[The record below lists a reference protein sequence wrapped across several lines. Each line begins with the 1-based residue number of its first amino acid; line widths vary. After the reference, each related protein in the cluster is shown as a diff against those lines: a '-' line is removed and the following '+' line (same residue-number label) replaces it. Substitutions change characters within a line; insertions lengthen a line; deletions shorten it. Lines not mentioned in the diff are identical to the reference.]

1 MWGTLAPREW
11 VAAEVSTLPSSSL
24 VAGTT
29 VNDRHPSSPNVH
41 QVTAGVS
48 SAPAALAVTFLLL
61 GLGYAFPVPLW
72 PDAEGSLSV
81 KSAGTLNL
89 YAVTAWLGL
98 AHFFFAVTAQ
108 SRSFSRRYGSRA
120 VAGFVGLLLL
130 LWIVSYSARAA
141 LGAVWFDGLVWVYF
155 IAHFVKAEHFF
166 DRISLGP
173 RPGALADDA
182 LPVAAFA
189 LLSVALI
196 GRGLFLDREVW
207 LLGLALLLA
216 GVATLPQGWRR
227 LLDPRRST
235 SFVLAMFLIG
245 EALVWGNY
253 ARFMSPTFA
262 DGVYG
267 FHVAAASFYHYA
279 RAYAVPLQR
288 RAADPWP
295 GLRDILLVNLAFVVI
310 GWGIGLREKA
320 GPMHPVWD
328 PSWFTVWVLW
338 HLLTSD
344 LARWIPRLA
353 GGRDR
358 RAAAADPD
366 AGRGGHG
373 AERQA
378 GR

>member
-1 MWGTLAPREW
+1 MNVPHTPASPVADPR
-11 VAAEVSTLPSSSL
+11 PSS
-24 VAGTT
+24 T
-29 VNDRHPSSPNVH
+29 
-41 QVTAGVS
+41 GVS

-72 PDAEGSLSV
+72 PVAEGSLAV
-81 KSAGTLNL
+81 KSPATLNL
-89 YAVTAWLGL
+89 YALTAWMGL

-108 SRSFSRRYGSRA
+108 SRSFRRKYGLRT
-120 VAGFVGLLLL
+120 VAGFGVLLLL
-130 LWIVSYSARAA
+130 LWVVCYSTRNA

-155 IAHFVKAEHFF
+155 ISHFVKAEHFF
-166 DRISLGP
+166 DRIQLGP
-173 RPGALADDA
+173 RPGAWMDDV

-196 GRGLFLDREVW
+196 GRDLFLDRELW
-207 LLGLALLLA
+207 LLGLSLTLA
-216 GVATLPQGWRR
+216 GVATLPNGWRR
-227 LLDPRRST
+227 LFDPRRST

-288 RAADPWP
+288 QAVEQWP
-295 GLRDILLVNLAFVVI
+295 RFRDILLINLVFVAF
-310 GWGIGLREKA
+310 GWMTGMDDQAKA
-320 GPMHPVWD
+320 VHPIWD
-328 PSWFTVWVLW
+328 PRWFTVWVLW

-344 LARWIPRLA
+344 LARFVPVLME
-353 GGRDR
+353 GRR
-358 RAAAADPD
+358 SRSP
-366 AGRGGHG
+366 GP
-373 AERQA
+373 
-378 GR
+378 